1 MYQIG
6 LGPVLNPVEH
16 QLIDAGFFF
25 FYITIHFDKFLGT

>member
-25 FYITIHFDKFLGT
+25 YITIHFDKFLGT